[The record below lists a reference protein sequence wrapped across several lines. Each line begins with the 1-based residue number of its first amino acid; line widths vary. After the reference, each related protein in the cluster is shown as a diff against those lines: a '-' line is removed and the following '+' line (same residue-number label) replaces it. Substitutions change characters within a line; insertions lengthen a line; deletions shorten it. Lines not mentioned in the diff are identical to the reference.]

1 MKKLIIIAICCP
13 YLLGCEQISK
23 SIHETFE
30 PNDTLVNKQTEKP
43 NITVTKSDTISE
55 SHTTFTSIEIKIPT
69 ITHTQ
74 TTNTEPVKTNKK
86 DFLTNLKALTNAE
99 DALKKLSQYA
109 GKEIFI
115 YSTIHFYNDGS
126 IHTMLQ
132 HPENPNYVD
141 KYIYNNGNWS
151 KPEPVTLSLRD
162 NVQSKLVSLNR
173 INFINVA
180 KVTETYNQKVKEV
193 EGAKPSTNTYISIWD
208 NQIRWLPSG
217 INGSRER
224 YSIQFN
230 DDGSLKSYRQE

>member
-1 MKKLIIIAICCP
+1 MKKLIIIAICCL
-13 YLLGCEQISK
+13 YLFGCEHISK

-30 PNDTLVNKQTEKP
+30 PNDTLVNKQTEMP
-43 NITVTKSDTISE
+43 GIPTTKSDTIRQ
-55 SHTTFTSIEIKIPT
+55 SHTTITSIEIKIPT
-69 ITHTQ
+69 ITHTR
-74 TTNTEPVKTNKK
+74 TTDTESIKTNKK
-86 DFLTNLKALTNAE
+86 DFLTNPKALVKAE
-99 DALKKLSQYA
+99 NTLKNLPQYA

-141 KYIYNNGNWS
+141 KYIYNNGKWS

-173 INFINVA
+173 INFINVV
-180 KVTETYNQKVKEV
+180 KVTETYNQKVKEI
-193 EGAKPSTNTYISIWD
+193 EGAKPSTNTYVSIWD

-224 YSIQFN
+224 YSLQFN

>member
-1 MKKLIIIAICCP
+1 MKKSVIIIISCYC
-13 YLLGCEQISK
+13 LFGCEQISK

-30 PNDTLVNKQTEKP
+30 PNDALFNKQTEMP
-43 NITVTKSDTISE
+43 GITTTKSDTIKQN
-55 SHTTFTSIEIKIPT
+55 HTTITSIEIKIPT

-74 TTNTEPVKTNKK
+74 TTDTEPIKTNNKN
-86 DFLTNLKALTNAE
+86 FLTNLTTLTKAQ
-99 DALKKLSQYA
+99 DALKSLPQYA

-141 KYIYNNGNWS
+141 KYIYNNGKWS

-180 KVTETYNQKVKEV
+180 KVTETYNQKVKEI
-193 EGAKPSTNTYISIWD
+193 EGAKPSTNTYVSIWD

-224 YSIQFN
+224 YSLQFN